1 MRSQTTVLVRTNH
14 FEAGVFRSLSRTP
27 GELRHSVARSHLIAI
42 PRSVIAVTQAGR
54 GERITTPV
62 RAVFYNKGCRYTARS
77 VCSLRETTLFIRV
90 PASILADAIR
100 PHDPRVDARRDQ
112 PLTFVDGP
120 MSDATYLA
128 LSRLANELPRRGE
141 TDDVLRE
148 AVGSLI
154 DGAYA
159 ERSLR
164 APSRHG
170 VKDDDY
176 VRWAQELISLSIGEN
191 IGLDEIARRVGVSTS
206 HLCQAF
212 KRRIGMTT
220 QEFRACLR
228 LRSAVDRL
236 AVVRA
241 PIGAIASGFGYS
253 DPAQFAMEFRRRF
266 GLTPE
271 RVRSVLRAGVLHP
284 AGRLARGG

>member
-54 GERITTPV
+54 GEKITTPV
-62 RAVFYNKGCRYTARS
+62 RAVFYNKGCHYTARS

-90 PASILADAIR
+90 PQGVLADAIR
-100 PHDPRVDARRDQ
+100 PHDPRVDARREQ

-120 MSDATYLA
+120 MSDATYLN
-128 LSRLANELPRRGE
+128 LSRLAAAIPQAGQA
-141 TDDVLRE
+141 DDLLRE
-148 AVGSLI
+148 AVGDLI
-154 DGAYA
+154 DSAYA
-159 ERSLR
+159 ERAKR

-170 VKDDDY
+170 VNDDDY
-176 VRWAQELISLSIGEN
+176 VRWAQELISLSIGESV
-191 IGLDEIARRVGVSTS
+191 GLEEIARRVGVSTS

-212 KRRIGMTT
+212 KRRLGMTT

-228 LRSAVDRL
+228 LRSAVDEL
-236 AVVRA
+236 AVARG
-241 PIGAIASGFGYS
+241 PIGPVASNFGYS
-253 DPAQFAMEFRRRF
+253 DPSQFALEFRNRF
-266 GLTPE
+266 GLAPE

-284 AGRLARGG
+284 AGR

>member
-42 PRSVIAVTQAGR
+42 PRSVIAVTRAGR

-62 RAVFYNKGCRYTARS
+62 RAVFYNKGCHYTARS

-90 PASILADAIR
+90 PGSILADAIR
-100 PHDPRVDARRDQ
+100 PHDPRVDARREQ

-120 MSDATYLA
+120 MSDATYLN
-128 LSRLANELPRRGE
+128 LSRLATAIPRAGE
-141 TDDVLRE
+141 ADDVLRE
-148 AVGSLI
+148 AVGDLI
-154 DGAYA
+154 DAAYA
-159 ERSLR
+159 ERAKR
-164 APSRHG
+164 APTRHG
-170 VKDDDY
+170 VNDDDY
-176 VRWAQELISLSIGEN
+176 VRWGQELISLSIGES
-191 IGLDEIARRVGVSTS
+191 IGLEEIARRVGVSTS

-212 KRRIGMTT
+212 KRRLGMTT

-228 LRSAVDRL
+228 LRSAVDQL
-236 AVVRA
+236 AEARA
-241 PIGAIASGFGYS
+241 SIGPIASSFGYC
-253 DPAQFAMEFRRRF
+253 DPAQFAMEFRNRF
-266 GLTPE
+266 GLAPE

-284 AGRLARGG
+284 AGR

>member
-27 GELRHSVARSHLIAI
+27 GELRHSVAQSHLIAI

-62 RAVFYNKGCRYTARS
+62 RAVFYNKGCHYTARS

-90 PASILADAIR
+90 PSSILADAIR

-120 MSDATYLA
+120 MSDATYLN
-128 LSRLANELPRRGE
+128 LSRLATAIPRAGE
-141 TDDVLRE
+141 ADDVLRE
-148 AVGSLI
+148 AVSNLI
-154 DGAYA
+154 DAAYA
-159 ERSLR
+159 ERAKR
-164 APSRHG
+164 APARQG
-170 VKDDDY
+170 VNDDDY
-176 VRWAQELISLSIGEN
+176 VRWGQELISLSIGES
-191 IGLDEIARRVGVSTS
+191 IGLDEIARRVGVSAS

-212 KRRIGMTT
+212 KRRLGMTT

-228 LRSAVDRL
+228 LRSAVDEL
-236 AVVRA
+236 AEARG
-241 PIGAIASGFGYS
+241 PIGPVASNFGYS
-253 DPAQFAMEFRRRF
+253 DPSQFALDFRRRF

-271 RVRSVLRAGVLHP
+271 RVRSELRAGVLHP
-284 AGRLARGG
+284 AGR